1 MKKMRYT
8 YANMLLLWMA
18 EEKDLIAKKFIN
30 MMWHMSKNNY
40 ENLSTG
46 TIGYV
51 NLYSVIGGKLYKAKF
66 SMYSSKKYYTSGLP
80 DGATVVIYS
89 PEISMTLY
97 SAGIYNPKI
106 PDYNQYDLS
115 YVDTFYMNNKNSKYI
130 GYARKEV
137 TNSSPKNRKR
147 KSLMDCLIY
156 MDENMSLSDRTKEV
170 IRLAKKFDK
179 VYYSS
184 EMTLGRYESYTNEYI
199 VLDKYVAKIKYGAS
213 VKSIKET
220 GCSYSSTEYD
230 TPCLS
235 FIYTDEKG
243 KQDQEDFVLE
253 NLTDVSGAYKEKF
266 GYSDTPRV
274 KELFLTDADMV

>member
-1 MKKMRYT
+1 MKKLRYT

-18 EEKDLIAKKFIN
+18 EEKDLVVKKFIN

-40 ENLSTG
+40 KSLSAGTG
-46 TIGYV
+46 GDVI
-51 NLYSVIGGKLYKAKF
+51 LYSVMDGRLYRAKF
-66 SMYSSKKYYTSGLP
+66 NMYSTKKYYTSGLT
-80 DGATVVIYS
+80 DGANVVIYR

-97 SAGIYNPKI
+97 SGKYNPQI
-106 PDYNQYDLS
+106 PNYNQYELC

-137 TNSSPKNRKR
+137 TRSDPENSKR
-147 KSLMDCLIY
+147 KTLMDCLIY

-179 VYYSS
+179 FYYSS
-184 EMTLGRYESYTNEYI
+184 EMTLGRYESYTSEYI
-199 VLDKYVAKIKYGAS
+199 VLDKYVAKIKYGLS

-220 GCSYSSTEYD
+220 GCYYSSTEYD
-230 TPCLS
+230 TPFLS
-235 FIYTDEKG
+235 FIYTDENG
-243 KQDQEDFVLE
+243 KEDHEDFVLE
-253 NLTDVSGAYKEKF
+253 NITDVARSYKEKF
-266 GYSDTPRV
+266 GFSDTPRV

>member
-1 MKKMRYT
+1 
-8 YANMLLLWMA
+8 
-18 EEKDLIAKKFIN
+18 

-40 ENLSTG
+40 ENLYAG
-46 TIGYV
+46 TRGDV

-66 SMYSSKKYYTSGLP
+66 SMYSNKKYYTSGLP
-80 DGATVVIYS
+80 DGANVIIYS
-89 PEISMTLY
+89 PEISMDLY
-97 SAGIYNPKI
+97 AGIYNPKI
-106 PDYNQYDLS
+106 PDYNQYDVS

-137 TNSSPKNRKR
+137 TKSSPENRKR
-147 KSLMDCLIY
+147 TLMDCLIY

-184 EMTLGRYESYTNEYI
+184 ELELGRYESYTDEYI
-199 VLDKYVAKIKYGAS
+199 VLDKYVAKIKYGVS
-213 VKSIKET
+213 VKTIRET
-220 GCSYSSTEYD
+220 GCSYSKIEYD

-235 FIYTDEKG
+235 FIYTDENG
-243 KQDQEDFVLE
+243 KQDREDFVLE
-253 NLTDVSGAYKEKF
+253 DLTDVSNAYKEKF

-274 KELFLTDADMV
+274 KELFLTDADMI